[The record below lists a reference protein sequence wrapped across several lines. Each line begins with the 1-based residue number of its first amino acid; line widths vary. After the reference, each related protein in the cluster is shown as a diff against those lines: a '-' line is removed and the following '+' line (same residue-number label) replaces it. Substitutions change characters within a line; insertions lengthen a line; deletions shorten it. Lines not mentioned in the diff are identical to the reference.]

1 MAAAQGEM
9 SMSHAF
15 RSSPAALAALVFA
28 AGGIAG
34 CGFAPP
40 SPEGPEQVM
49 LAIAVVPTEV
59 RCVRVTAAGPG
70 RTLEREL
77 DAVGGM
83 PLTKNLAGLPL
94 GTVTIAGEAFPS
106 ACDAVSKS
114 TIPAW
119 VSDPVEVS
127 IVLGRSTTVE
137 LTMVRNGRAKLDVNF
152 SDEPPCSPGGAS
164 CLGGS
169 ECCSKSCSAHVCAG
183 GDVDAGVGEVD
194 AAAP

>member
-1 MAAAQGEM
+1 MNM
-9 SMSHAF
+9 FHSS
-15 RSSPAALAALVFA
+15 RSSSPVPVALAAFVFVT
-28 AGGIAG
+28 AGLAG

-40 SPEGPEQVM
+40 PPEGPEQVM
-49 LAIAVVPTEV
+49 LAIAVVPAEV
-59 RCVRVTAAGPG
+59 RCVRITAAGPG

-83 PLTKNLAGLPL
+83 PLTKSLAGLPL
-94 GTVTIAGEAFPS
+94 GTVTLTGEAFPS

-119 VSDPVEVS
+119 VSDPVDVS

-137 LTMVRNGRAKLDVNF
+137 LTMVRNGRAKLDINF
-152 SDEPPCSPGGAS
+152 SDEPACSPGGAA

-169 ECCSKSCSAHVCAG
+169 ECCSKTCIAHVCAG
-183 GDVDAGVGEVD
+183 GDAD
-194 AAAP
+194 AAAAEVDGAAS